1 MRKDTPMKKRLAA
14 LLAALLL
21 IFPLASCAREMP
33 AVTAGKTVV
42 TANMYQY
49 WASSYKAVFAYSYS
63 DYADNDSFWQKELSS
78 GGTVAEYLDSLVL
91 RYVRQT
97 AAAADCCDRLGV
109 RLSDKTLDAID
120 ARLDDLEADYADGSR
135 NAFNRLLAAYGV
147 NRSILREIYIME
159 AKVEALENALF
170 AADGELALTDEAR
183 ERYYGENYVRVSL
196 ILVGDTYRYAT
207 DENGSFILDPS
218 TNSYVT
224 VSLTDEEKAEKAAK
238 IAEIDEKLAA
248 GEDFAALEKTYSEA
262 ALFYGEDGVYPNGYY
277 LTAGTSF
284 VSEVTELAFSLD
296 EGETG
301 KVSTA
306 YGTFFAKRLPLDE
319 GAYKNTANSDFFP
332 DFDAA
337 VRENL
342 FLSYLSPY
350 VAEAVADEDVIA
362 RFSLP
367 NVTPNYRY

>member
-238 IAEIDEKLAA
+238 ITEIDEKLAA
-248 GEDFAALEKTYSEA
+248 GEDFAALERQIDVHRSRGD
-262 ALFYGEDGVYPNGYY
+262 FP
-277 LTAGTSF
+277 F
-284 VSEVTELAFSLD
+284 VVPIRHVQVF
-296 EGETG
+296 
-301 KVSTA
+301 
-306 YGTFFAKRLPLDE
+306 
-319 GAYKNTANSDFFP
+319 NSQ
-332 DFDAA
+332 
-337 VRENL
+337 
-342 FLSYLSPY
+342 
-350 VAEAVADEDVIA
+350 
-362 RFSLP
+362 
-367 NVTPNYRY
+367 